1 MLYSPPLRHERDTA
15 VADKHHEPILT
26 ETVLPSV
33 ERIQHELAGAKSV
46 DDFFGKEG
54 IFARLFASTLE
65 QMLEAELTAHLGYAP
80 YAANGRNS
88 GNSRNGK
95 RSRNLRT
102 SAGDVTIQVPR
113 DRNGDFQPALLDKYQ
128 TSTNELEDKIIALY
142 AKGVSTRDIQETLHE
157 LYGVEVSAQ
166 TISTVTDKVWS
177 LVEAW
182 QSRPLATVYP
192 IVYLDAIHL
201 KLRRDGK
208 VLNTAVYIVLGV
220 DLDGQRDVLG
230 HWVGDGAEG
239 ANFWLSVVTDL
250 QTRGVE
256 DICIACI
263 DGLTGFKEA
272 IHTVFPQTQIQ
283 RCIIHQVRQSLSY
296 VSWKD
301 RKAFVADLKRIYQ
314 APTREAAE
322 LQLLELGE
330 RWGERYAVAVRSWE
344 RHWEDLAT
352 MFDYP
357 AEIRRL
363 IYTTNTVEGYNR
375 QVRKVVKTKG
385 ALPSGEA
392 ARKLLYLVTRDITK
406 TWTAPIYNWT
416 KIRNQLAIRFEGRF
430 PL

>member
-1 MLYSPPLRHERDTA
+1 
-15 VADKHHEPILT
+15 
-26 ETVLPSV
+26 VLPSV